1 MADDLGYGDLAS
13 YGHPTI
19 RTPRL
24 DRMAREGMRFTQFY
38 SASSLCSPSR
48 AAFVTGRLPLRFG
61 LNRVLPPVSSRGIPE
76 SELTVGEL
84 LKQAGYLTA
93 CIGKWHLG
101 RKNKFLPTENGFD
114 VFFGLPYSNDMSR
127 PNNRSILYRLSVIPK
142 LPLMRG
148 TEVIEREPDQS
159 QLTRLYTEE
168 SIRFIRRAVR
178 EDKPFFVY
186 LPHTFPHIPLAASE
200 AFRGRSAAGLYGDTV
215 EEIDWSAGEILDALA
230 ELGIDENTLVF
241 FTSDNGPWLA
251 KKSRGGSPGPFREG
265 KGSTW
270 EGGVRVPLIAR
281 WPGRIPAGVTS
292 QAFATMMDFVPTFAA
307 LAGVELPSDRIYDGA
322 GISSVLFDGSAGRE
336 PLLFFWVQQELRAVR
351 YGRWKLH
358 LVTNQPET
366 GTRSTV
372 AHDPPL
378 LFDVLLDPGEQ
389 YNIAAERPEVIQE
402 ILGLIEEHKET
413 FGADPTAF
421 GSSPEV

>member
-19 RTPRL
+19 RTPNL
-24 DRMAREGMRFTQFY
+24 DQMAREGMRFTQFY

-48 AAFVTGRLPLRFG
+48 AALLTGRLPVRFG
-61 LNRVLPPVSSRGIPE
+61 LNSVLPPVSGRGIPA
-76 SELTVGEL
+76 SEMTIGEL
-84 LKQAGYLTA
+84 LQSAGYLTA

-101 RKNKFLPTENGFD
+101 RKDRYLPVRNGFD

-127 PNNRSILYRLSVIPK
+127 PNNKNFFYRLSVVPK

-159 QLTRLYTEE
+159 QLTRRYTEE
-168 SIRFIRRAVR
+168 SIRFIRRAAA
-178 EDKPFFVY
+178 EAAPFFLY

-200 AFRGRSAAGLYGDTV
+200 SFRGRSAAGLYGDTV
-215 EEIDWSAGEILDALA
+215 EEIDWSVGEILSALE
-230 ELGIDENTLVF
+230 ELELDRRTAVF

-251 KKSRGGSPGPFREG
+251 KTTQGGSAGPLREG

-281 WPGRIPAGVTS
+281 WPGRIPAGVTTR
-292 QAFATMMDFVPTFAA
+292 AVATTMDFAPTFVH
-307 LAGVELPSDRIYDGA
+307 LAGVRLPEDRPYDGA
-322 GISSVLFDGSAGRE
+322 DITDI
-336 PLLFFWVQQELRAVR
+336 LLENSPGAERVVFFWVQQELRAVR

-358 LVTNQPET
+358 FMSNQPRN
-366 GTRSTV
+366 GTRAT
-372 AHDPPL
+372 ATHDPPL
-378 LFDVLLDPGEQ
+378 LYNLLTDPGEK
-389 YNIAAERPEVIQE
+389 YNVAAERSDVVQE
-402 ILGLIEEHKET
+402 ILAHVAKHRKTIRMVEP
-413 FGADPTAF
+413 A
-421 GSSPEV
+421 PEQ